1 MAKNASPVG
10 TSVEDDIV
18 DRLARSAEFRDAM
31 DRLRP
36 FEEIAPILIL
46 RRAHFG
52 LTQQELADRM
62 GTTKSVISGSR
73 AASTAAASTRCAALP
88 RPSTVT
94 PPSAS
99 TFNSGTSPR
108 IGLVRL

>member
-46 RRAHFG
+46 GGFHR
-52 LTQQELADRM
+52 
-62 GTTKSVISGSR
+62 SVQRSSHDGW
-73 AASTAAASTRCAALP
+73 
-88 RPSTVT
+88 VT
-94 PPSAS
+94 P
-99 TFNSGTSPR
+99 
-108 IGLVRL
+108 